1 MMSKT
6 GAGSLSRD
14 FWRLWSA
21 AAVSNVGDGIRL
33 TALPLLI
40 AAITRDPVVVSG
52 VTAATF
58 APWLLLSLPGG
69 VIVDRA
75 NRRSLII
82 TFQSVR
88 AVSVGILG
96 IAVATGLESV
106 TLIYATAFIIGVG
119 EVFVDSATQAA
130 IPMLVDEVELENANS
145 KILAVEFITNDALGG
160 PVGAWLFATMAAL
173 PFFLD
178 SATFLVAGFLISQIA
193 SPLQDSHPAPRLS
206 MIESIKEGISFVREN
221 ALLKGLAFAVAAA
234 NLAIGAGTSIL
245 VLLALDVLGL
255 PEFGYGLL
263 VGTGA
268 VGGFI
273 GAVGARKASQVLGRR
288 YAMTL
293 GAAML
298 AVGQL
303 IVGTSANG
311 YIAGAGLFIG
321 ALGVSVFS
329 VVGRSL
335 RQAVTPDRILG
346 RVVTTFRLIGIGSVP
361 IGALLGGLIAAA
373 AGIRVPYWIGAAILV
388 VVTAAIYAVATD
400 ERIARS
406 LAARRDDS
414 TPPKPA

>member
-1 MMSKT
+1 VSET
-6 GAGSLSRD
+6 PAGTLPRN

-40 AAITRDPVVVSG
+40 ATLTRDPVVVSG

-69 VIVDRA
+69 VIVDRV
-75 NRRSLII
+75 NRRALIV
-82 TFQSVR
+82 TFQLTR

-96 IAVATGLESV
+96 VAVAMGLESV

-130 IPMLVDEVELENANS
+130 IPMLVDDVELENANS
-145 KILAVEFITNDALGG
+145 KLLAVEFITNDALGG
-160 PVGAWLFATMAAL
+160 PVGAWLFATTAAL
-173 PFFLD
+173 PFLLD
-178 SATFLVAGFLISQIA
+178 SATFLVAGLLISQIA
-193 SPLQDSHPAPRLS
+193 SPLQDHHPAPRLT
-206 MIESIKEGISFVREN
+206 MVESIKEGIRFVREN
-221 ALLKGLAFAVAAA
+221 ALLKGLAVAVAAA
-234 NLAIGAGTSIL
+234 NLAVGAGTSIL
-245 VLLALDVLGL
+245 VLMALDVLGL

-273 GAVGARKASQVLGRR
+273 GAVGARKASQTLGRR
-288 YAMTL
+288 KAMTL

-311 YIAGAGLFIG
+311 YLAGAGLFIG

-361 IGALLGGLIAAA
+361 IGALLGGVIAAA
-373 AGIRVPYWIGAAILV
+373 AGIRVPYWIGAVILV
-388 VVTAAIYAVATD
+388 GVTVAIYAVATD
-400 ERIARS
+400 DRIARS
-406 LAARRDDS
+406 LAAKRDDS
-414 TPPKPA
+414 PPSSPA

>member
-1 MMSKT
+1 M
-6 GAGSLSRD
+6 
-14 FWRLWSA
+14 
-21 AAVSNVGDGIRL
+21 
-33 TALPLLI
+33 
-40 AAITRDPVVVSG
+40 
-52 VTAATF
+52 
-58 APWLLLSLPGG
+58 
-69 VIVDRA
+69 
-75 NRRSLII
+75 
-82 TFQSVR
+82 
-88 AVSVGILG
+88 
-96 IAVATGLESV
+96 GLESV

-145 KILAVEFITNDALGG
+145 KLLAVEFITNDALGG

-173 PFFLD
+173 PFLLD
-178 SATFLVAGFLISQIA
+178 SATFLVAGLLISQIA
-193 SPLQDSHPAPRLS
+193 SPLQESHPAPRLS

-221 ALLKGLAFAVAAA
+221 ALLKGLALAVAAA
-234 NLAIGAGTSIL
+234 NLAMGAGASIL

-263 VGTGA
+263 VGAGA
-268 VGGFI
+268 IGGFI
-273 GAVGARKASQVLGRR
+273 GAVGARKASQILGRR

-311 YIAGAGLFIG
+311 YMAGAGLFIG

-361 IGALLGGLIAAA
+361 IGALLGGVIAAA
-373 AGIRVPYWIGAAILV
+373 AGIRVPYWIGAIILV

-400 ERIARS
+400 DRIAIS
-406 LAARRDDS
+406 LAAKRDDS
-414 TPPKPA
+414 PPPNPA

>member
-1 MMSKT
+1 MNKT
-6 GAGSLSRD
+6 GAGTLSRD

-69 VIVDRA
+69 VIVDRV
-75 NRRSLII
+75 NRRALII
-82 TFQSVR
+82 VFQSVR

-96 IAVATGLESV
+96 VAVMMGLESV
-106 TLIYATAFIIGVG
+106 ALIFATAFIIGVG

-145 KILAVEFITNDALGG
+145 KLLAVEFITNDALGG
-160 PVGAWLFATMAAL
+160 PVGAWLFAAMASL
-173 PFFLD
+173 PFLLD
-178 SATFLVAGFLISQIA
+178 SATFLVAGVLISRIA
-193 SPLQDSHPAPRLS
+193 SPLQDSHSAPRLS
-206 MIESIKEGISFVREN
+206 MVYSIREGIRFVRAN
-221 ALLKGLAFAVAAA
+221 ALLKGLAFAVAGA
-234 NLAIGAGTSIL
+234 NLAAGAGGSIL
-245 VLLALDVLGL
+245 VLLALEVLGL
-255 PEFGYGLL
+255 SEFGFGLL

-268 VGGFI
+268 IGGFA
-273 GAVGARKASQVLGRR
+273 GAVGARKMSQILGRR
-288 YAMTL
+288 NSMTL

-321 ALGVSVFS
+321 ALGVSLFS

-346 RVVTTFRLIGIGSVP
+346 RVVTTFRLIGVGSVP
-361 IGALLGGLIAAA
+361 IGALLGGVIAAA

-400 ERIARS
+400 DRIARS
-406 LAARRDDS
+406 LAAKRDDS
-414 TPPKPA
+414 PPPHPA